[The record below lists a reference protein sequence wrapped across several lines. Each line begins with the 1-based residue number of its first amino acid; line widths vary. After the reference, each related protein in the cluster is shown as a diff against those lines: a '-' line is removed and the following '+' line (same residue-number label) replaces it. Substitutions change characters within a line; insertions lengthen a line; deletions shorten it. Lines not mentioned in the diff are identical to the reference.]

1 MIDLAKLPVFSKG
14 RHLHVV
20 VEAPRGSNVKLKLD
34 PELGAF
40 VASRS
45 LVLGTSYPHDWGFV
59 PSTKAADGD
68 PLDAMVLS
76 DAATYPG
83 VVLECRPLAVLKV
96 TQKGRRG
103 KRERNDRII
112 AAAVHC
118 ARMGRLHELTDI
130 DKRLRDEIEQF
141 FRTAV
146 IFEDKAL
153 EIVGWGNQ
161 HAAMR
166 AVTAAMVAPPKAKA
180 PRPKSRA

>member
-1 MIDLAKLPVFSKG
+1 VDFSKLPVFSKA

-34 PELGAF
+34 PELGVF

-83 VVLECRPLAVLKV
+83 VVLECRPLALLKV
-96 TQKGRRG
+96 TQKGKGG
-103 KRERNDRII
+103 KRERNDRVI

-118 ARMGRLHELTDI
+118 ARMGRLRKLADL
-130 DKRLRDEIEQF
+130 DKRTRDEIEQF
-141 FRTAV
+141 FKTAV
-146 IFEDKAL
+146 VFEDKELAVL
-153 EIVGWGNQ
+153 GWGNEG
-161 HAAMR
+161 AAMR
-166 AVTAAMVAPPKAKA
+166 VVKAAMLPTKA
-180 PRPKSRA
+180 

>member
-1 MIDLAKLPVFSKG
+1 VDFSKLPVFSKG

-20 VEAPRGSNVKLKLD
+20 VEAPRGSNVKLKHD
-34 PELGAF
+34 PDLGVF

-83 VVLECRPLAVLKV
+83 VVLECRPLALLKV
-96 TQKGRRG
+96 TQKGKAG
-103 KRERNDRII
+103 KRERNDRVI

-118 ARMGRLHELTDI
+118 ARMGRLHKLADLE
-130 DKRLRDEIEQF
+130 KRTRDEIEQF
-141 FRTAV
+141 FKTAV
-146 IFEDKAL
+146 VFEDKAL
-153 EIVGWGNQ
+153 TILGWGNEG
-161 HAAMR
+161 AAMR
-166 AVTAAMVAPPKAKA
+166 AVKDAMVSRSGAKA
-180 PRPKSRA
+180 AST

>member
-1 MIDLAKLPVFSKG
+1 MTDLGKLPVFSKAS
-14 RHLHVV
+14 HLHVV

-83 VVLECRPLAVLKV
+83 VVLECRPLALLKV
-96 TQKGRRG
+96 SQKGKKG
-103 KRERNDRII
+103 KRERNDRVI

-118 ARMGRLHELTDI
+118 ARMGRLHKLTDLG
-130 DKRLRDEIEQF
+130 KRMRDEIEQF

-146 IFEDKAL
+146 IFEDKEL

-166 AVTAAMVAPPKAKA
+166 AVAAAMWPPPPAN
-180 PRPKSRA
+180 RR